1 MKKILKQ
8 IRLFF
13 DYQHQRQKAIEAYL
27 GKAQDLVD
35 LENRQQDLAR
45 KGIY

>member
-1 MKKILKQ
+1 MKAILRK

-35 LENRQQDLAR
+35 LEMRQKDLAR
-45 KGIY
+45 QGIY